1 MASPSYPVSGVGTL
15 FSPIS
20 KCTPVLHLWLL
31 STPHFH
37 TVCDQAPGSTSL
49 PSFVS
54 DVAAFPSLPLLRD
67 CGFDLLR
74 PSAEGLTEQW
84 PGASCTQEHL
94 WDHAAANAQ
103 RLTARCQPAPGKVC
117 KTV

>member
-1 MASPSYPVSGVGTL
+1 MVSPSYPVSSIRTL
-15 FSPIS
+15 FSLISNHAPIL
-20 KCTPVLHLWLL
+20 CLQPPTN
-31 STPHFH
+31 PHFH
-37 TVCDQAPGSTSL
+37 TVHDQAPGSTSL
-49 PSFVS
+49 LSFGS
-54 DVAAFPSLPLLRD
+54 DAAAFPSHPLLRD

-94 WDHAAANAQ
+94 RDHAAANAQ